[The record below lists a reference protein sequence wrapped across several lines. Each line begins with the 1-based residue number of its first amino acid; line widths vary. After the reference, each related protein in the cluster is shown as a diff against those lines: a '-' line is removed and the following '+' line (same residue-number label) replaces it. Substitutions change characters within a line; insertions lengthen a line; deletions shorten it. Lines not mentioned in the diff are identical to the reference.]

1 MGKGKRTKLSAAE
14 ATEIL
19 REINDYQINKYMKA
33 QKDLLSE
40 IKVQVKCK
48 SQGQKLLV
56 KTIKEKEVT
65 FVSGMAGTGKTY
77 MACLQALKMLKN
89 FAKYEKII
97 IAKSVTVIPGEDIGY
112 LKGSMQEKMDPFMWS
127 YWTNFE
133 KIIGPSLLQRLREEG
148 YIQVW
153 PLAYIR
159 GSNVDN
165 SILLIDESQNISKN
179 TMKTILTRLGKDSRM
194 VFLGDSDQ
202 VDLKRKTDSALSY
215 YVKHFK
221 DFEPFG
227 IVELTAE
234 DEVRNPLI
242 SKYLEKLEEI
252 ENINKEK

>member
-1 MGKGKRTKLSAAE
+1 MAIRKKGKLSVE
-14 ATEIL
+14 EENEIL
-19 REINDYQINKYMKA
+19 EEINEYQKNQSMKVIG
-33 QKDLLSE
+33 DVLDELN
-40 IKVQVKCK
+40 IQVKCK
-48 SQGQKLLV
+48 SPGQKLLV
-56 KTIKEKEVT
+56 KTIMEKEVT
-65 FVSGMAGTGKTY
+65 FISGMAGTGKTY
-77 MACLQALKMLKN
+77 MACLQALKMLKS

-112 LKGSMQEKMDPFMWS
+112 LKGSMEDKMDPFMWS

-133 KIIGPSLLQRLREEG
+133 KIIGKSLLNKLREMG

-165 SILLIDESQNISKN
+165 AILIIDESQNITKG
-179 TMKTILTRLGKDSRM
+179 TMKTIITRLGKDSRL

-202 VDLKRKTDSALSY
+202 VDLKRKSDSALAY
-215 YVKHFK
+215 YIKHFK

-242 SKYLEKLEEI
+242 SKYLERLDKI
-252 ENINKEK
+252 ENIIE